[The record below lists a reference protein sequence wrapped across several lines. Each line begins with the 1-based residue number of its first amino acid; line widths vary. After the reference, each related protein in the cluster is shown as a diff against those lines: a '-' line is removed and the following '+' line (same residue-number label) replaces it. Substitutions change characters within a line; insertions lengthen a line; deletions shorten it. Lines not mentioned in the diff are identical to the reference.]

1 MLREIYRTIIATKI
15 MIDIFFFTQKIPQ
28 LMGVCILKVICHL
41 KKMFSVYLKEKQIKI
56 LSLHYYVI
64 KNF

>member
-15 MIDIFFFTQKIPQ
+15 MTDIFFFTQKIPQ
-28 LMGVCILKVICHL
+28 LIGVCILKLYVTF
-41 KKMFSVYLKEKQIKI
+41 KKMIIVYLKDKEIKI
-56 LSLHYYVI
+56 LSLNYYVI